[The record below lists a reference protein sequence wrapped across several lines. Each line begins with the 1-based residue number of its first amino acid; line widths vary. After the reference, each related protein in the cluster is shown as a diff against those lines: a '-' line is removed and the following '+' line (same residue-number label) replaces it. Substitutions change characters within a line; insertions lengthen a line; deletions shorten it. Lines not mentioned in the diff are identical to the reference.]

1 VGNPK
6 KNETLVRRIKICKIE
21 SPTKDDQ
28 NFKFSGFQIFQCLF
42 FYPDHTRGSE
52 ITALFNLCTTILFR
66 RHDRNHQCRHEQKR
80 FDAGRDHDKLVN
92 HGSTAQHM
100 KYSEKWMEYA
110 QAFMNYINFQ
120 LKYRWNY
127 AHI

>member
-1 VGNPK
+1 
-6 KNETLVRRIKICKIE
+6 
-21 SPTKDDQ
+21 
-28 NFKFSGFQIFQCLF
+28 
-42 FYPDHTRGSE
+42 
-52 ITALFNLCTTILFR
+52 
-66 RHDRNHQCRHEQKR
+66 
-80 FDAGRDHDKLVN
+80 LVN